1 MKRIFD
7 IIMSVTLLI
16 ISIPICILIV
26 ILIKRTSEGP
36 ILYWSERSGRAGS
49 SFMMPKFRTM
59 IVGTPVVASHLLE
72 KPDVFLTSVGR
83 WLRATSLDELPQLYS
98 VVKGH
103 MSLVGPRPALCS
115 QYDLIGLRESRGVN
129 KLLPG
134 ITGWA
139 QINGRDNLSLEEK
152 SLLDEFYLNHQS
164 FMFDVHILLKTIV
177 KVIVRNGV
185 SH

>member
-72 KPDVFLTSVGR
+72 KPDVFLTTVG
-83 WLRATSLDELPQLYS
+83 
-98 VVKGH
+98 
-103 MSLVGPRPALCS
+103 
-115 QYDLIGLRESRGVN
+115 
-129 KLLPG
+129 
-134 ITGWA
+134 
-139 QINGRDNLSLEEK
+139 
-152 SLLDEFYLNHQS
+152 
-164 FMFDVHILLKTIV
+164 
-177 KVIVRNGV
+177 
-185 SH
+185 